1 MSDNLMEENI
11 GGTASEDV
19 IASQMSDE
27 NIKEEEVSTQ
37 ISEPLDPNALLEV
50 RNLKKYFPAKKDFFG
65 RTISYLKAVD
75 DVSFKIEKGT
85 TLGIVGESGCGK
97 TTLGR
102 TILRLQ
108 PATGGEIYFDG
119 KDINKLKTAEM
130 NALRPQGPVA
140 PSPSTTS

>member
-27 NIKEEEVSTQ
+27 NIKEEEVSSQ

-85 TLGIVGESGCGK
+85 TLGIVGESG
-97 TTLGR
+97 
-102 TILRLQ
+102 
-108 PATGGEIYFDG
+108 
-119 KDINKLKTAEM
+119 
-130 NALRPQGPVA
+130 
-140 PSPSTTS
+140 

>member
-50 RNLKKYFPAKKDFFG
+50 RNLKKYFPAKIYTTHPAEPQKPPKS
-65 RTISYLKAVD
+65 ISHLLPLKQKAKKKLAPKLQTAGKRK
-75 DVSFKIEKGT
+75 SRMSIIKI
-85 TLGIVGESGCGK
+85 
-97 TTLGR
+97 
-102 TILRLQ
+102 
-108 PATGGEIYFDG
+108 P
-119 KDINKLKTAEM
+119 
-130 NALRPQGPVA
+130 
-140 PSPSTTS
+140 